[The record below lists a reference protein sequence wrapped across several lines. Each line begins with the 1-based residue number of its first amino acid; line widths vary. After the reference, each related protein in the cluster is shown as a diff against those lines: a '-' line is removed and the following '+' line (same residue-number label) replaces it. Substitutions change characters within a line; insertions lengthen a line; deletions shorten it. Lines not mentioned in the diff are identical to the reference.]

1 MVSFFLINQGKEKSR
16 VGSDRKEKIRE
27 RKGERMVEEHKAA
40 QTWRKQ
46 ARVMRA
52 FDVLCDVCRRHNK
65 PAGLS

>member
-1 MVSFFLINQGKEKSR
+1 
-16 VGSDRKEKIRE
+16 
-27 RKGERMVEEHKAA
+27 MVEEHKAA

-46 ARVMRA
+46 ARVMRT